1 MLETQGITKRYGA
14 VVANDRLSISI
25 PAGEVVG
32 LLGENGAG
40 KSTLLSVLSGMV
52 RPDDG
57 HLLLDG
63 NQISFTSPGDAI
75 RHGIGTVYQHFSLVP
90 TLTVREQMRLAG
102 WRSPQLPP
110 LLQGKFSGD
119 ERIGMLSLGER
130 QRVEIAKALIAKPR
144 MLLLDEPT
152 SILAPTEISQLFDLL
167 RAIRDQ
173 GTSIVLVTHKLH
185 EAIELSDRI
194 VVLRQ
199 GAVAG
204 HVERPSAGW
213 KADTQE
219 LLLHLMFGGRGHGA
233 TSDQPTEVPELPDVA
248 GVASAAE
255 VESIIVAAP
264 DRIRDPLF
272 TVRHLSTHSRGGR
285 GRGRGDHPLR
295 DISLEVPSGAICAIV
310 GIDGQGQRELAE
322 VLTGYRLADG
332 EITLRDRALSG
343 EPASTFAHAGIG
355 YLTDDR
361 QGEGGI
367 GAFSIAMNL
376 ILKRQRQRRFSQLG
390 VLRRNAIADEAR
402 HLVSSWS
409 IAPANASVP
418 LGLLSGGNI
427 QKVLLAREMA
437 MSPTVLIA
445 NKPTHGLDT
454 KTQAIVWQAMREI
467 IRRYGGVLFFTTDLD
482 EALAHADR
490 VAVIANG
497 KVSPFMPSHATDRIT
512 LANLMVSGW

>member
-75 RHGIGTVYQHFSLVP
+75 RHGMGTVYQHFSLVP
-90 TLTVREQMRLAG
+90 TLTVREQLRLAG

-167 RAIRDQ
+167 RAVRDQ
-173 GTSIVLVTHKLH
+173 GTSVVLVTHKLH

-204 HVERPSAGW
+204 HVERPAAEWDDGTE
-213 KADTQE
+213 DR
-219 LLLHLMFGGRGHGA
+219 LLRLMFGGGA
-233 TSDQPTEVPELPDVA
+233 SSEQATVVPVLPDA
-248 GVASAAE
+248 PLASEAE
-255 VESIIVAAP
+255 RVIAVTA
-264 DRIRDPLF
+264 DRTHDPLF
-272 TVRHLSTHSRGGR
+272 TVRHLSTPARSGR
-285 GRGRGDHPLR
+285 GRGEPSLR
-295 DISLEVPSGAICAIV
+295 DISLEVQAGMICAVV
-310 GIDGQGQRELAE
+310 GIDGQGQRQLAE
-322 VLTGYRLADG
+322 VLTGHRHANG
-332 EITLRDRALSG
+332 EITLRDRALNG

-376 ILKRQRQRRFSQLG
+376 ILKRQRQRQFSRFG

-409 IAPANASVP
+409 IAPANASVS

-437 MSPTVLIA
+437 ISPTVLIA

-454 KTQAIVWQAMREI
+454 KTQAIVWQAMQEI
-467 IRRYGGVLFFTTDLD
+467 IRRSGGVLFFTTDLD

-497 KVSPFMPSHATDRIT
+497 EVSPFVPSHATDRIT

>member
-52 RPDDG
+52 HPDAG

-63 NQISFTSPGDAI
+63 KEISFDSPGDAI

-90 TLTVREQMRLAG
+90 TLTVREQLRLAG
-102 WRSPQLPP
+102 WRSPPLPP
-110 LLQGKFSGD
+110 LLQGKFSGN
-119 ERIGMLSLGER
+119 ERIEMLSLGER
-130 QRVEIAKALIAKPR
+130 QRVEIAKALIATPR
-144 MLLLDEPT
+144 VLLLDEPT

-173 GTSIVLVTHKLH
+173 GTSVVLVTHKLH
-185 EAIELSDRI
+185 EVIELSDRI

-204 HVERPSAGW
+204 HVERPAAEWDDGTE
-213 KADTQE
+213 DR
-219 LLLHLMFGGRGHGA
+219 LLRLMFGGGA
-233 TSDQPTEVPELPDVA
+233 SSEQATVVADLPDA
-248 GVASAAE
+248 PLASE
-255 VESIIVAAP
+255 VERVIVVVA
-264 DRIRDPLF
+264 DRTHDPLF
-272 TVRHLSTHSRGGR
+272 TVRHLSTPARGGR
-285 GRGRGDHPLR
+285 GRGRGEPSLR
-295 DISLEVPSGAICAIV
+295 DISLEVQAGMICAVV
-310 GIDGQGQRELAE
+310 GIDGQGQRQLAE
-322 VLTGYRLADG
+322 MLTGHRHANG

-343 EPASTFAHAGIG
+343 EPASAFSRSGIG

-367 GAFSIAMNL
+367 AAFSIAMNL
-376 ILKRQRQRRFSQLG
+376 ILKRQRQRQFSQFG
-390 VLRRNAIADEAR
+390 ILRRNAIADEAR
-402 HLVSSWS
+402 HLVSAWS

-454 KTQAIVWQAMREI
+454 KTQTIVWQAVQEI
-467 IRRYGGVLFFTTDLD
+467 IRRDGGVLFFTTDLD

-497 KVSPFMPSHATDRIT
+497 KVSPFVPSHATDRIT
-512 LANLMVSGW
+512 LGNLMVSGW